1 MKGNHA
7 GAKDELCAH
16 SMSSAI
22 NNSSVVV
29 FKCPKMSFGNI
40 SHKKPHI
47 QFFFLKETEKN
58 NPRCL
63 K

>member
-1 MKGNHA
+1 MKVNHA
-7 GAKDELCAH
+7 GGKDELCAH
-16 SMSSAI
+16 LMSSAL

-47 QFFFLKETEKN
+47 HFFSLRKLKKTTGGI
-58 NPRCL
+58 
-63 K
+63 